1 MEVYLDIYLLENI
14 IINLFL
20 LMLTFRLLRFN
31 YRGRNVYLAALL
43 GGIYA
48 LVIFCNVKILSSI
61 GAKML
66 VPLIMIYISIEK
78 RNFRFILKSL
88 VVFLILAF
96 MLCGICFGA
105 IQMQNEY
112 LIGQDFVI
120 KNNSVKFVVLSVAV
134 IFIVITR
141 VVDLLKDRALV
152 KNFLYDIYIT
162 EGTRTVL
169 VKGFLDTGN
178 ELREPVTNL
187 PCIIVENTY
196 FNQFEIAEDKKFII
210 KYDTINEI
218 GEIRGFKG
226 HNIII
231 RNEEKN
237 SWTKVEAI
245 ICGCERKL
253 SKEDEFQALLSRGIV

>member
-1 MEVYLDIYLLENI
+1 MEVYIDIYLLENI

-20 LMLTFRLLRFN
+20 LLLTFKLLRFN
-31 YRGRNVYLAALL
+31 YKKRNIYLAALL
-43 GGIYA
+43 GGIYG

-61 GAKML
+61 FIKI
-66 VPLIMIYISIEK
+66 LIPMAMVYISMEK
-78 RNFRFILKSL
+78 RNIKYILKSA
-88 VVFLILAF
+88 VVFFMLAF
-96 MLCGICFGA
+96 MLGGICFGT
-105 IQMQNEY
+105 IQMQNTY
-112 LIGQDFVI
+112 LIGQEFVI
-120 KNNSVKFVVLSVAV
+120 KNNSLKYMLLSIAV

-141 VVDLLKDRALV
+141 LVDLLKDRAMV

-196 FNQFEIAEDKKFII
+196 FNQFEIADDKKFII
-210 KYDTINEI
+210 KYDTINEV
-218 GEIRGFKG
+218 GEIKGFKG
-226 HNIII
+226 KNIMI
-231 RNEEKN
+231 RNEESN
-237 SWTKVEAI
+237 NWTKVEAVV
-245 ICGCERKL
+245 CSCERKL

>member
-1 MEVYLDIYLLENI
+1 MEIYIDIYLLENI

-20 LMLTFRLLRFN
+20 LLLTFRLLRFD
-31 YRGRNVYLAALL
+31 YKKRNVYLAALL
-43 GGIYA
+43 GAIYG
-48 LVIFCNVKILSSI
+48 LVIFCNVKIFSSVGVKI
-61 GAKML
+61 L
-66 VPLIMIYISIEK
+66 VPAIMIYISMEK
-78 RNFRFILKSL
+78 RSFKVVLKSI
-88 VVFLILAF
+88 VVFFMLAF
-96 MLCGICFGA
+96 MLSGICFGTV
-105 IQMQNEY
+105 QMQNTY
-112 LIGQDFVI
+112 LIGQEFII
-120 KNNSVKFVVLSVAV
+120 KNNSAKFIVLSVAV
-134 IFIVITR
+134 IFIVVTR
-141 VVDLLKDRALV
+141 VADLLKDRALV

-196 FNQFEIAEDKKFII
+196 FNQFEIADDKKFII

-218 GEIRGFKG
+218 GEIKGFKG
-226 HNIII
+226 QNVII
-231 RNEEKN
+231 RNEEEN
-237 SWTKVEAI
+237 TWTKVEAV

>member
-1 MEVYLDIYLLENI
+1 MEIYIDIYLLENI

-20 LMLTFRLLRFN
+20 LLLTFRLLRFD
-31 YRGRNVYLAALL
+31 YKKRNVYLAALL
-43 GGIYA
+43 GAIYG
-48 LVIFCNVKILSSI
+48 LVIFCNVKILSSVGVKI
-61 GAKML
+61 L
-66 VPLIMIYISIEK
+66 VPAIMIYVSMEK
-78 RNFRFILKSL
+78 RSFKVILKSL
-88 VVFLILAF
+88 VVFFMLAF
-96 MLCGICFGA
+96 MLSGICFGTV
-105 IQMQNEY
+105 QMQNTY
-112 LIGQDFVI
+112 LIGQEFII
-120 KNNSVKFVVLSVAV
+120 KNNSAKFIVLSVAV

-141 VVDLLKDRALV
+141 VADLLKDRALI

-196 FNQFEIAEDKKFII
+196 FNQFKIAEDKKFII

-218 GEIRGFKG
+218 GEIKGFKG
-226 HNIII
+226 QNVII
-231 RNEEKN
+231 RNEEEN
-237 SWTKVEAI
+237 TWTKVEAI

>member
-1 MEVYLDIYLLENI
+1 MEIYIDIYILENI

-20 LMLTFRLLRFN
+20 LLLTFRLLRFD
-31 YRGRNVYLAALL
+31 YKKRNVYLAALL
-43 GGIYA
+43 GAIYG

-61 GAKML
+61 GVKIL
-66 VPLIMIYISIEK
+66 VPAIMIYISMEK
-78 RNFRFILKSL
+78 RSFKVVLKSL
-88 VVFLILAF
+88 VVFFMLAF
-96 MLCGICFGA
+96 MLSGICFGTV
-105 IQMQNEY
+105 QMQNTY
-112 LIGQDFVI
+112 LIGQEFII
-120 KNNSVKFVVLSVAV
+120 KNNSAKFIVLSVAV

-141 VVDLLKDRALV
+141 VADLLKDRALV

-196 FNQFEIAEDKKFII
+196 FNQFKIADDKKFTI

-218 GEIRGFKG
+218 GEIKGFKG
-226 HNIII
+226 HNVII
-231 RNEEKN
+231 RNKEEN
-237 SWTKVEAI
+237 TWTKVEAI